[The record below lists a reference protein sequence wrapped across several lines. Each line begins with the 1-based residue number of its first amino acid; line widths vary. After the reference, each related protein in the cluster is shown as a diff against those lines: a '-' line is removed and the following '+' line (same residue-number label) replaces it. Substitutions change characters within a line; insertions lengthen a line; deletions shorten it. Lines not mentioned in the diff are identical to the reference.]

1 MFKNIKENETSR
13 TIWLTKGIQKIYLE
27 KKVEENVYTKLGWR
41 LIKAE
46 INSTIPS
53 SRISLGEICFNRKP
67 DTVGSLCIIN

>member
-13 TIWLTKGIQKIYLE
+13 TFWLTKGVQKIYLE

-41 LIKAE
+41 LIREE

-53 SRISLGEICFNRKP
+53 SRISSNRKP
-67 DTVGSLCIIN
+67 GTVGSLC